1 MEEENKTKKAQTLL
15 AEENNTQTVGD
26 ILRHARLKQ
35 GKTLNDVAEV
45 LCIRRVYLEAIENV
59 EYKKLPVEPYGI
71 GYVRNYAEYLGLNSA
86 RIVQSF
92 KETAMPKSNNKKG
105 LKAIG
110 DEIDGNAPKFWHA
123 VLGLFILFFAI
134 VGWNFYRQ
142 QTEEPT
148 VEIINETPTEEN
160 YPTPLIIEDEEYK
173 NLTSTTENDA
183 ENIVETEIKTEEVI
197 KQPSDDENITNSET
211 LGIQTEVEPETI
223 KKDKTETKSKL
234 AEEDNTSP
242 RIKIEVTGDSW
253 IELKHGD
260 KVLLAKV
267 YHKGFE
273 YEVPYN
279 DNLIVSV
286 GKRNNVKFYID
297 GKLTEVTTP
306 RRQMRI
312 QLDKFLEKR

>member
-1 MEEENKTKKAQTLL
+1 MENIKTESLNDETQN
-15 AEENNTQTVGD
+15 ETQTVGD

-35 GKTLNDVAEV
+35 GKTLTDVAEV

-59 EYKKLPVEPYGI
+59 EYKKLPVEPYGL

-92 KETAMPKSNNKKG
+92 KETAMPKANGKKG

-110 DEIDGNAPKFWHA
+110 EEVDDNAPEFWHVICGLVLLFVA
-123 VLGLFILFFAI
+123 VA
-134 VGWNFYRQ
+134 GWNFYKHASA
-142 QTEEPT
+142 PT
-148 VEIINETPTEEN
+148 VEIVNETPLEES
-160 YPTPLIIEDEEYK
+160 YPTPVILDEEIAPEV
-173 NLTSTTENDA
+173 LS
-183 ENIVETEIKTEEVI
+183 VEEKIEI
-197 KQPSDDENITNSET
+197 QD
-211 LGIQTEVEPETI
+211 
-223 KKDKTETKSKL
+223 TETQVEQTTQEASSR
-234 AEEDNTSP
+234 EEISEDIQEEKANSDSP
-242 RIKIEVTGDSW
+242 RIKISVVGDSW
-253 IELKHGD
+253 IELKHGQE
-260 KVLLAKV
+260 VLLAKV

-286 GKRNNVKFYID
+286 GKRSNVKFYID
-297 GKLTEVTTP
+297 GKLTEVTAP

>member
-1 MEEENKTKKAQTLL
+1 MENIKTESLNDETEN
-15 AEENNTQTVGD
+15 ETQTVGD

-35 GKTLNDVAEV
+35 GKTLTDVAEV

-59 EYKKLPVEPYGI
+59 EYKKLPVEPYGL

-92 KETAMPKSNNKKG
+92 KETAMPKANGKKG

-110 DEIDGNAPKFWHA
+110 EEVDDNAPEFWHVICGLVLLFVA
-123 VLGLFILFFAI
+123 VA
-134 VGWNFYRQ
+134 GWNFYKHASA
-142 QTEEPT
+142 PT
-148 VEIINETPTEEN
+148 VEIVNETPLEES
-160 YPTPLIIEDEEYK
+160 YPTPVILDEEIAPEVLSVEEK
-173 NLTSTTENDA
+173 IEIQDTENQ
-183 ENIVETEIKTEEVI
+183 VEQTTQEASSREEI
-197 KQPSDDENITNSET
+197 SED
-211 LGIQTEVEPETI
+211 IQE
-223 KKDKTETKSKL
+223 DKVNN
-234 AEEDNTSP
+234 DSP
-242 RIKIEVTGDSW
+242 RIKISVVGDSW
-253 IELKHGD
+253 IELKHGEE
-260 KVLLAKV
+260 VLLAKV

-297 GKLTEVTTP
+297 GKLTEVTAP